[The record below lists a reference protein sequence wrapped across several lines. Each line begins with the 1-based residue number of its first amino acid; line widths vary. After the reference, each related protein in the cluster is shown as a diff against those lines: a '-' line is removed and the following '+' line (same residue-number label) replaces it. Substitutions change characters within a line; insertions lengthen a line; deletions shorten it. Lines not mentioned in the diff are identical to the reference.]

1 MNYVWKWSDSQE
13 KLIQIFNTIWNFKKT
28 MEMTWLH
35 IDEPSAENNG
45 AAVTA
50 PIIFMTK
57 S

>member
-1 MNYVWKWSDSQE
+1 MKMVGFPREIDWNFY
-13 KLIQIFNTIWNFKKT
+13 TIWNFKKT